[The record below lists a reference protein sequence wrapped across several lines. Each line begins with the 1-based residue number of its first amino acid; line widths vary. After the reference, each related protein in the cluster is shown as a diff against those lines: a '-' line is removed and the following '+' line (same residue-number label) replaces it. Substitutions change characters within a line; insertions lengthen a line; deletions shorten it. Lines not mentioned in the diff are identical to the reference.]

1 MPGNEKG
8 SFWTTTSGLTTGI
21 AGTLTG
27 VLGIVALANQ
37 AGFIGGDDGQDQA
50 GSTAT
55 SESAAGSTSTS
66 TSADTEGTSTTEE
79 DDRAGTTDDRVSRS
93 ATTAEPVFSVSP
105 SSVRFT
111 ALGAR
116 TATAAVRNTG
126 EVDLDVQ
133 NVSVE
138 GADASR
144 FSVDATPCISG
155 PVEPDGDCE
164 LEVTFDPGQG
174 GGTAEATMV
183 IDASGA
189 DSREVPLAG
198 EPLL

>member
-8 SFWTTTSGLTTGI
+8 SFWATTSGLTTGI

-37 AGFIGGDDGQDQA
+37 AGWIGGDGGQDQA
-50 GSTAT
+50 GSAAT
-55 SESAAGSTSTS
+55 SESAAGSTA
-66 TSADTEGTSTTEE
+66 TSADTDGTSTTEE
-79 DDRAGTTDDRVSRS
+79 DDRAGTTDDRASRS

-144 FSVDATPCISG
+144 FTVDATPCTSD

-164 LEVTFDPGQG
+164 VEVTFDPGQG